1 MKYFIVIDMQND
13 FCTGALANPEAVK
26 IIPNIKRELINF
38 IEKEKK
44 DGVVIFTR
52 DTHGFDYL
60 ETLEGKNLPVV
71 HCIQG
76 TEGWQIVP
84 ELTEV
89 LDKYKPTVRIINK
102 NRFGYD
108 NWKNILEPFSEVKIM
123 GTVSSIC
130 VTANFSA
137 IKALPEM
144 DITVLR
150 DCCADLTPEGQDAAM
165 KVMAAQQ
172 AKIV

>member
-26 IIPNIKRELINF
+26 IIPNIKKELINF
-38 IEKEKK
+38 IEKEN
-44 DGVVIFTR
+44 GIVIFTR

-84 ELTEV
+84 ELAEV

-108 NWKNILEPFSEVKIM
+108 NWKNILEPFSEVKMVGII
-123 GTVSSIC
+123 SSIC
-130 VTANFSA
+130 LISNAA
-137 IKALPEM
+137 CIKALPEM
-144 DITVLR
+144 DITVIEN
-150 DCCADLTPEGQDAAM
+150 CTADLTLENQKSAM
-165 KVMAAQQ
+165 NVLKSMQC
-172 AKIV
+172 KII

>member
-13 FCTGALANPEAVK
+13 FCTGSLANPEAVK

-38 IEKEKK
+38 IKREKK
-44 DGVVIFTR
+44 DGIVIFTR
-52 DTHGFDYL
+52 DTHGSDYL

-71 HCIQG
+71 HCIRD

-84 ELTEV
+84 ELAEV

-108 NWKNILEPFSEVKIM
+108 RWANQLEPYSEVKIM

-130 VTANFSA
+130 VAANFSA

-144 DITVLR
+144 DITVLK
-150 DCCADLTPEGQDAAM
+150 DCCADLSQEGQDAAM